1 MGSTNNT
8 NKATGLNKKKAL
20 QSIDINVRLK
30 DSLEVSDLDP
40 IQEKLN
46 NELLLI

>member
-1 MGSTNNT
+1 MGSTNDS
-8 NKATGLNKKKAL
+8 NKMTGLNKKKAL
-20 QSIDINVRLK
+20 QSIDTNVRLK
-30 DSLEVSDLDP
+30 DSLEISDNDP